1 MIPGVIPT
9 KQKEVKTIKDE
20 VETRSEVFSLDTL
33 EGVINERNKLIKE
46 TIWVKEKYECQLKEK
61 QIGMS
66 SGTDITQIKFE
77 EWLQYWKNL
86 RNLPNRIKNREIKLR
101 DVIFPK
107 KPE

>member
-9 KQKEVKTIKDE
+9 KHREAKVIKDE
-20 VETRSEVFSLDTL
+20 IEIKNEVPSLDTL
-33 EGVINERNKLIKE
+33 ESIINERNKLIKE

-66 SGTDITQIKFE
+66 SGTEMAKIKFE

-86 RNLPNRIKNREIKLR
+86 RNLPNKIRSHEIKLK
-101 DVIFPK
+101 DVKFPT
-107 KPE
+107 KPK

>member
-66 SGTDITQIKFE
+66 SGTEMAKIKFE